1 MASQNTATPDASI
14 QTSSNGEVDLVTEKF
29 DDLLK
34 SQEEDIKHSSL
45 QETSNEVEIQTA
57 QAGSELLSVKSFEEL
72 GLGLYEMGFSRP
84 SKIQEKALPLL
95 LADPP
100 QNMIGQSQSGTGKT
114 AAFALTMLSRI
125 DYDSETTQAMCLAPT
140 RELARQITSVIK
152 KMGKYTKLTL
162 TEAIK
167 DAYDRTQKINSHLI
181 VGTPGTLTEM
191 IRKRLV
197 DPKNVKIFVLDEAD
211 NMLDQQ
217 SLGDQS
223 IRLKNMMPQ
232 SCQIVLFSAT
242 FSDQVRTFAERFAPN
257 SNQFKLKTE
266 ELSVEAIRQY
276 FMDCKSAEHK
286 FEVLDALYT
295 LLTIGQSIIFVQKR
309 ETADTI
315 ARRMTEMGH
324 KVINIHGGLSPTE
337 RDQVMDGF
345 RRGDAK
351 VLITTN
357 VLSRG
362 IDVLQVNLVINYDLP
377 VDVHGNP
384 DYETYLHRIGRTG
397 RFGRTGASINFV
409 HDTQTWN
416 IVKSFENYF
425 GREIIRVAT
434 EGYGEIERLLRDA
447 STPILIGLGVTIA
460 ALTGRHLIKK
470 FPQIAKNAQNPLSY
484 IKSSRTPMYKQLYMG
499 GFEQKVDKKEA
510 LLILGLKPN
519 GLNKAKLKDAHRR
532 IMLANHPDRDG
543 SPYIASKI
551 NEAKDCLE
559 KTVKS

>member
-1 MASQNTATPDASI
+1 MAAQITTTPDASN
-14 QTSSNGEVDLVTEKF
+14 QASSNGDVELVTEKF
-29 DDLLK
+29 DDLMK
-34 SQEEDIKHSSL
+34 SHDDIKHSAL
-45 QETSNEVEIQTA
+45 QESTNEVEIQTA
-57 QAGSELLSVKSFEEL
+57 QAGSELLSVKNFEEL
-72 GLGLYEMGFSRP
+72 GLESDLLRGLYEMGFSRP

-95 LADPP
+95 LANPP

-125 DYDSETTQAMCLAPT
+125 NYSSETTQAMCLAPT

-167 DAYDRTQKINSHLI
+167 DGYDRTQKINSHLI
-181 VGTPGTLTEM
+181 VGTPGTLTDM

-197 DPKNVKIFVLDEAD
+197 DTNNVKIFVLDEAD

-223 IRLKNMMPQ
+223 IRLKNMMP
-232 SCQIVLFSAT
+232 STCQIVLFSAT

-266 ELSVEAIRQY
+266 ELSVEAIKQY

-377 VDVHGNP
+377 VDMHGNP

-397 RFGRTGASINFV
+397 RFGRT
-409 HDTQTWN
+409 DQ
-416 IVKSFENYF
+416 
-425 GREIIRVAT
+425 IIITSPTPYQQFPICSTIPIAIKIQY
-434 EGYGEIERLLRDA
+434 EGL
-447 STPILIGLGVTIA
+447 
-460 ALTGRHLIKK
+460 
-470 FPQIAKNAQNPLSY
+470 
-484 IKSSRTPMYKQLYMG
+484 
-499 GFEQKVDKKEA
+499 A
-510 LLILGLKPN
+510 LLENVTLQTLDADTGKIAEDDLYYISRQDFDNDRAFNTTLFLDPGIYVPKDHDLAT
-519 GLNKAKLKDAHRR
+519 GIYTIHAIGDCTYLNTTSGEKQHIQIFKDVNFT
-532 IMLANHPDRDG
+532 IVNDAN
-543 SPYIASKI
+543 
-551 NEAKDCLE
+551 L
-559 KTVKS
+559 